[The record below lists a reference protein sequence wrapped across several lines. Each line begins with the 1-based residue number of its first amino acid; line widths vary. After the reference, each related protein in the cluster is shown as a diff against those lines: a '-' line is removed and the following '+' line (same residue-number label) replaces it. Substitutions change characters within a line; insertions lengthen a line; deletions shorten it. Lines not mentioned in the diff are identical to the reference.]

1 MLICTTRLAF
11 PSSVLQDRPTACSRH
26 LPDLRG
32 LLTRV
37 SHNRRLISSPAP
49 PNPNAPAS
57 AWVACLPGASRPAAP
72 FPWSNPS
79 QARPG
84 GVDETA
90 LRTAQE
96 YVKPPAVPPYRY
108 AQAEN
113 PGLCPWRSGVHP
125 PPLLSRRHPEK
136 PQPLTIPLEKE
147 GLGLRLVVAACV
159 TGHGCPS
166 AEPARR
172 RPQRTLHP
180 MFRKRQKK
188 KKRDSELGHVATA
201 AGRKCAWG
209 FSSITARKGISNACV
224 LVVAGDDGPVNP
236 NGSVHRVAHLT

>member
-125 PPLLSRRHPEK
+125 PPPPPSLSAPSRETPATHNTVGERGSGPAPGSSRMCYRPRMSKRRTRASKASANAPPNVPEA
-136 PQPLTIPLEKE
+136 P
-147 GLGLRLVVAACV
+147 
-159 TGHGCPS
+159 
-166 AEPARR
+166 
-172 RPQRTLHP
+172 
-180 MFRKRQKK
+180 KK
-188 KKRDSELGHVATA
+188 KKGILSLDMLRQRPDGSARGGSAQSPLGRALVTLASWWLLVTTA
-201 AGRKCAWG
+201 LLIPMEV
-209 FSSITARKGISNACV
+209 SIVSRI
-224 LVVAGDDGPVNP
+224 
-236 NGSVHRVAHLT
+236 

>member
-188 KKRDSELGHVATA
+188 KKGILSLDMLRQRPDGSARGGSAQSPLGRALVTLASWWLLVTTA
-201 AGRKCAWG
+201 LLIPMEV
-209 FSSITARKGISNACV
+209 SIVSRI
-224 LVVAGDDGPVNP
+224 
-236 NGSVHRVAHLT
+236 